1 MKIAYIGLG
10 VIGAP
15 LAGHLVSAGYDLQVF
30 NRTQSKSDEWS
41 KKFRGQ
47 VCTTP
52 AEACKD
58 VDIAFCCVGDDP
70 DVTQVLLGD
79 NGALSSLRPGSLFVD
94 HTTTSAA
101 LARKLYADCYEQEVA
116 FIDAP
121 VSGGEVGAIN
131 GKLTIM
137 CGGRKEDFQRIES
150 ILQIYARHAQLMGPP
165 GSGQLTK
172 MVNQVCIAG
181 VIQGLAEALI
191 LGQKAGLDMEAVI
204 DVISKGAAQS
214 WQMDN
219 RAKTMLDG
227 EFDFGFA
234 VDWMRKDLRIC
245 MEQAGMLNV
254 EMPVTA
260 LVDSFYAAIQIAGGG
275 RWDTSSLIFRQ
286 SSQSTKQ
293 T

>member
-41 KKFRGQ
+41 KQFRGQ

-52 AEACKD
+52 AEACED

-79 NGALSSLRPGSLFVD
+79 NGALSCLRPGSLFVD
-94 HTTTSAA
+94 HTTTSAT

-131 GKLTIM
+131 GELTIM
-137 CGGRKEDFQRIES
+137 CGGMKEDFQRIEP
-150 ILQIYARHAQLMGPP
+150 ILQIYARHTQLMGPP

-181 VIQGLAEALI
+181 VIQGLAEALV
-191 LGQKAGLDMEAVI
+191 LGQKAGLDMDAVI

-293 T
+293 A